1 MSNWL
6 AFGLGVALLPMLWLA
21 AVAALLL
28 YEALKK
34 AIHARRK
41 KPASGMVHGLC
52 RAIGEQDRRISQ
64 RYIARWSLP
73 GKRKYQLML
82 FKESPKEPTEHF
94 FWPREPEPL
103 DDPEE
108 GR

>member
-1 MSNWL
+1 LSAWL
-6 AFGLGVALLPMLWLA
+6 AFGLGVALLPSLWLV

-41 KPASGMVHGLC
+41 KPASEVVHGLC

-64 RYIARWSLP
+64 RYIARWRLP
-73 GKRKYQLML
+73 GKRGYQLML
-82 FKESPKEPTEHF
+82 FKEGPKEPTKRF

-103 DDPEE
+103 DDPQE
-108 GR
+108 GQ